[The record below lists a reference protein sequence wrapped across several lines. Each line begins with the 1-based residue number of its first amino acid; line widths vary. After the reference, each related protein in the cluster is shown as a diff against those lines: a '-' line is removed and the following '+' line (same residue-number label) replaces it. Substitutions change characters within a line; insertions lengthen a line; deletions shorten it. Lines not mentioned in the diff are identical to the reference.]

1 MTEVI
6 NIDRG
11 YKHSQNSSSYF
22 MLFSFPQVTLAVPV
36 RQEDP
41 VRQVDQEDP
50 DRQGPP
56 GGQETRGVMEC
67 QVGCLLL
74 CLSYDNYSMIIVTKH
89 NGK

>member
-1 MTEVI
+1 
-6 NIDRG
+6 
-11 YKHSQNSSSYF
+11 
-22 MLFSFPQVTLAVPV
+22 ML
-36 RQEDP
+36 QEDP

-89 NGK
+89 KGK